1 MRIRHSH
8 YNKIIP
14 QENTIFEF
22 KDDFTIL
29 VVGFTLSH
37 DISTSIHWEPSR
49 HNTNMQHKVTEN
61 WFLHEL
67 HHVTRVAACEDSI
80 KESND
85 SDMRNTAED
94 EEPQLVE

>member
-1 MRIRHSH
+1 
-8 YNKIIP
+8 
-14 QENTIFEF
+14 
-22 KDDFTIL
+22 
-29 VVGFTLSH
+29 
-37 DISTSIHWEPSR
+37 
-49 HNTNMQHKVTEN
+49 MQHKATEN